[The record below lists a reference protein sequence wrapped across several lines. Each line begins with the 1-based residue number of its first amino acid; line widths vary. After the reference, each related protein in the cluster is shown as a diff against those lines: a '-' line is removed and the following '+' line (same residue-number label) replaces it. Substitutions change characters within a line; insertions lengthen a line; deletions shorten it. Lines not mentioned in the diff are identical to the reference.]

1 MTQGTHVLVVD
12 DDREIREA
20 LVSALED
27 RNYTVRSRSS
37 AQGALDFLRTGGRAD
52 VIILDL
58 MMPGLDGW
66 DFRAEQK
73 KDPRIAAIPV
83 ISLSAAGALV
93 DAPSLRKPV
102 EIDDL
107 IAAIEAARK

>member
-1 MTQGTHVLVVD
+1 MAKRILIID
-12 DDREIREA
+12 DDRDIREA
-20 LVSALED
+20 LRSALEEGGYETSFAHD
-27 RNYTVRSRSS
+27 GRR
-37 AQGALDFLRTGGRAD
+37 ALEYLRGGGRVD
-52 VIILDL
+52 LILLDL

-73 KDPRIAAIPV
+73 RDPRLSRIPV

-102 EIDDL
+102 QIDQLLRTVEDAL
-107 IAAIEAARK
+107 R